1 MTMVAPM
8 GRPVRALAAM
18 AGALA
23 LLAAGSAAAEEDLP
37 GSMEYLAS
45 CAACHGVGGRGDGPV
60 AQHLNIPPSD
70 LTALAANNGGDFPL
84 AEVLM
89 VIDGRRMP
97 TVHGERA
104 MPVWGDRYSIE
115 EGAETGPQE
124 TGDVVRG
131 RILAL
136 AQYLAAIQQ

>member
-1 MTMVAPM
+1 MA
-8 GRPVRALAAM
+8 RALAAL

-23 LLAAGSAAAEEDLP
+23 LVTAGSVAAEEDLP

-45 CAACHGVGGRGDGPV
+45 CAACHGAGGRGDGPV
-60 AQHLNIPPSD
+60 AQHLNVPPSD
-70 LTALAANNGGDFPL
+70 LTALAANNGGDFPF

-115 EGAETGPQE
+115 VGPEMGPQE

-136 AQYLAAIQQ
+136 AQYLEAIQQ